1 MSLQESIRRILK
13 EEINEIY
20 SKPSEKMNKLIERWL
35 NKLFSGAKMY
45 HKETWKT
52 RHDFE
57 WCHHGLEIAS
67 VTLFF
72 NEDKNIYDDKR
83 PTSKRNFE
91 SGELSIP
98 KSLIDDLV
106 NYVPIRRNYLRYKIE
121 EWFDVAKY
129 PQIKFV
135 STKITKS
142 VKSEDGFIIVGNLKI
157 KGAVKETKI
166 PVIYSKSGDGAK
178 FSGSFNVKRSD
189 FKVGHKGDVVP
200 DIMKIDFVVPVIKK

>member
-1 MSLQESIRRILK
+1 MKKIFYPLLAGVLLISSAYVSITSQEWKIKDDFSIKFSSKDPSGIFK
-13 EEINEIY
+13 DFKGTINFDENDLAS
-20 SKPSEKMNKLIERWL
+20 SKFDLSIDVSSISTGNGMMNK
-35 NKLFSGAKMY
+35 KAQ
-45 HKETWKT
+45 
-52 RHDFE
+52 
-57 WCHHGLEIAS
+57 
-67 VTLFF
+67 
-72 NEDKNIYDDKR
+72 
-83 PTSKRNFE
+83 
-91 SGELSIP
+91 
-98 KSLIDDLV
+98 
-106 NYVPIRRNYLRYKIE
+106 IE

-178 FSGSFNVKRSD
+178 FSGFFNVKRSD
-189 FKVGHKGDVVP
+189 FNVGHKGDVVP